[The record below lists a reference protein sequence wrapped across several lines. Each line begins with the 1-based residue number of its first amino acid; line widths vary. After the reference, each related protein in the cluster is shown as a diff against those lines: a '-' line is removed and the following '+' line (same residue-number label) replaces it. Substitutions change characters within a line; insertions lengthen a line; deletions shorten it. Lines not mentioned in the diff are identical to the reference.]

1 MQSGTVFG
9 YASMIDGMCE
19 KLEEELGE
27 KVMTTVATGGLAK
40 DLIKSCKREIK
51 YNGDLIHYGLKVLYE
66 KNKK

>member
-9 YASMIDGMCE
+9 FAAMIDGVCE

-27 KVMTTVATGGLAK
+27 KVLTTVATGGLAK
-40 DLIKSCKREIK
+40 DLIKCCKRDIV
-51 YNGDLIHYGLKVLYE
+51 YNGDLVLYGLKVLYE